1 MARAKK
7 ASKAE
12 KEEVPESTTIRII
25 RFIIPI
31 AIAAISLTIWFPTI
45 LENNNNAVHENS
57 TKQAIQP
64 FIKVP
69 TGQIGDAHSEYD
81 TLNQVNEDLSS
92 HLRTLIRTPFF
103 SHYKLN
109 LYKQCPFWDVGGLCV
124 QRDCAVEILDENQ
137 VPEELRNKLGAIDFT
152 PATFGFQPIKKC
164 EYSDK
169 DFCLVE
175 AENSEDGV
183 YVNLVNNPERFTG
196 YSGDSANRIWQS
208 IYEENCFKS
217 DSKHDHISHMDN
229 ALTSPE
235 DQDSCL
241 EKRVFYRLVSGLH
254 ASISIHVCDEFYNKT
269 TGEWGH
275 NMPCYHYRVGKF
287 PERIE
292 NVYFNYAIVLRAI
305 NKMSKYLTTYD
316 FCSGNKQADDEV
328 KNLVNNVV
336 SATSAYPPT
345 FNEKAFFSDPRSHV
359 LKEEFRDH
367 FRNVSRIM
375 DCVGCEKCRL
385 WGKIQ
390 TTGLGTALKV
400 LFSYDDHKFGGK
412 SNSNLLQRS
421 EIVAL
426 FNTFNRFSES
436 VEAIQRFQA
445 MYPDYPQLQ

>member
-1 MARAKK
+1 MAKAKK
-7 ASKAE
+7 DSKVG
-12 KEEVPESTTIRII
+12 KDEEAIPNTTTRLL
-25 RFIIPI
+25 RFILPI
-31 AIAAISLTIWFPTI
+31 AIAAFSLTIWFPTI
-45 LENNNNAVHENS
+45 FENDRGLSQDNFSEPI
-57 TKQAIQP
+57 TR
-64 FIKVP
+64 VP
-69 TGQIGDAHSEYD
+69 KGPIGDSHSEYD
-81 TLNQVNEDLSS
+81 TLNQLNNDLSS

-109 LYKQCPFWDVGGLCV
+109 LYKQCPFWTVGGLCT

-137 VPEELRNKLGAIDFT
+137 VPEELRKKLSAIDFS
-152 PATFGFQPIKKC
+152 PASMGFKPLKKC

-175 AENSEDGV
+175 SEDSEDGV
-183 YVNLVNNPERFTG
+183 YVNLANNPERFTG
-196 YSGDSANRIWQS
+196 YSGESANRIWQS

-229 ALTSPE
+229 ALTPSGSE
-235 DQDSCL
+235 DPDTCL

-254 ASISIHVCDEFYNKT
+254 ASISVHVCDEFYNKT

-292 NVYFNYAIVLRAI
+292 NVYFNYALLLRAV
-305 NKMSKYLTTYD
+305 NKMSNYLNMYD
-316 FCSGNKQADDEV
+316 FCSGDKQTDDEV
-328 KNLVNNVV
+328 KDLVNNVV
-336 SATSAYPPT
+336 SLTSSCPPT
-345 FNEKAFFSDPRSHV
+345 FNEKAFFNDPRSRV

-390 TTGLGTALKV
+390 TSGLGTALKV
-400 LFSYDDHKFGGK
+400 LFSYDDRKFTGK
-412 SNSNLLQRS
+412 STTDILQRS

-436 VEAIQRFQA
+436 VEAIQRFQS
-445 MYPDYPQLQ
+445 MYPDYPHLQ